1 MSVSASVVR
10 DAQRAVGHDDGA
22 NHAVADSLMPGYDEG
37 TVFALAEAAEAA
49 FDEWFVLMEHGVF
62 GTRLCS
68 VAERI
73 RMMLLA
79 VVAQVRAAPPDIR
92 DHCLDGFVDAH
103 ANALDMLEFARGKL
117 ADAPTWH

>member
-1 MSVSASVVR
+1 MTDSAVT
-10 DAQRAVGHDDGA
+10 GF
-22 NHAVADSLMPGYDEG
+22 DESMF
-37 TVFALAEAAEAA
+37 FALFDAAEKA
-49 FDEWFVLMEHGVF
+49 FDEWFVLMDHEAF

-79 VVAQVRAAPPDIR
+79 VVVQVRAAPPDLQDR
-92 DHCLDGFVDAH
+92 GLQSFTDAH

>member
-1 MSVSASVVR
+1 MNCRADRPLTDSAVT
-10 DAQRAVGHDDGA
+10 GF
-22 NHAVADSLMPGYDEG
+22 DESMF
-37 TVFALAEAAEAA
+37 FALFDAAEKA
-49 FDEWFVLMEHGVF
+49 FDEWFVLMDHEAF

-103 ANALDMLEFARGKL
+103 ANALDMIAFARGKL
-117 ADAPTWH
+117 ADAPAWH